1 MTTPIKHGA
10 LDRQLVSTAPDEII
24 DIKQP
29 GGIDEATV
37 YIFGNSSVTVEGAET
52 SNSVFTTVGTYSP
65 VKGSPIVMRIPLDWP
80 RFIRIAAAAE
90 GASVE
95 IRV

>member
-10 LDRQLVSTAPDEII
+10 LDRQLVSVAPDEII
-24 DIKQP
+24 DLKQS
-29 GGIDEATV
+29 GGIDEATA
-37 YIFGNSSVTVEGAET
+37 YIFGNGSVTVEGAEKST
-52 SNSVFTTVGTYSP
+52 DVFSTVGTYSP
-65 VKGSPIVMRIPLDWP
+65 STDSPVVMRIPLDWP

>member
-29 GGIDEATV
+29 GGIDESTV

-52 SNSVFTTVGTYSP
+52 SNSVFSTVGTYSP
-65 VKGSPIVMRIPLDWP
+65 AKGSPIVMRIPLDWP
-80 RFIRIAAAAE
+80 RFIRIAAAAD

>member
-65 VKGSPIVMRIPLDWP
+65 TSENPVVMRIPLDWP
-80 RFIRIAAAAE
+80 RFIRIASAAD